1 MKKIITLA
9 LTLLAIQGSAFAAL
23 PPLYQSLTELKT
35 IINDER
41 LGQYL
46 QSGDLITDIRKVNDG
61 YLIETNR
68 GQLLQRS
75 FTNLIICLDQ
85 LASKS
90 NSNKQM
96 ATQFRSKKITYY
108 FCLEFF
114 S

>member
-9 LTLLAIQGSAFAAL
+9 LTLLAIQGSAFAVL

-68 GQLLQRS
+68 GQLLAKVVYQPNNMPGPAR
-75 FTNLIICLDQ
+75 F
-85 LASKS
+85 
-90 NSNKQM
+90 
-96 ATQFRSKKITYY
+96 KI
-108 FCLEFF
+108 EFEQANGNAIQK
-114 S
+114 